1 MSAGRAARCLATNW
15 LQTPTTTTFAAHFCT
30 PASSRNMVSRPCSR
44 QIRPPKPPLTVHRPE
59 IVPSMSWIRSDD
71 NFRRALLHS
80 SLQQEHGFETLLT
93 ADQASE
99 TPSHGP
105 SSRDRPEHVVDPVI
119 GAGSGAAGHRNHC
132 KHWHAQGDVALSGLT
147 HHPAKVETP

>member
-15 LQTPTTTTFAAHFCT
+15 LQTLTTTTFAAHFCT

-59 IVPSMSWIRSDD
+59 
-71 NFRRALLHS
+71 N
-80 SLQQEHGFETLLT
+80 
-93 ADQASE
+93 
-99 TPSHGP
+99 
-105 SSRDRPEHVVDPVI
+105 VVDPVI